1 MNDTFSYSGYRD
13 QVIVASTAGDTWIVK
28 KRADITV
35 DVTAIDAST
44 PALDRT
50 FIIDG
55 LVNGL
60 HGDGVLIGRAGQEAL
75 SLDNVMVVGRTGSV
89 FGLETGVAFNAD
101 RFTLIN
107 HGKIAGE
114 FGAAGTGDN
123 AFVSNTGI
131 ITGAHSGIFLTG
143 EDATVIN
150 GRSGFIQGEHGWSVE
165 LKGDDSGMLNRGEVF
180 QADGNWAGVFL
191 NSSAGDV
198 QWLTNKGLIQGDIAI
213 FANFGDDVVTNKGDI
228 IGEVR
233 LGDGADV
240 FVNDGGWVK
249 GGINGGRGDDTY
261 IVDSRSLDLRENA
274 GEGTD
279 YVHATVSFV
288 LGENFEQLILDGCAS
303 INGTGNDG
311 DNAIYGNSGRNRL
324 SGLGGNDLLLGL
336 GGNDWLTGGAGIDT
350 FGFTGSGVD
359 RITDFTDGE
368 DLIQIDVTGIDDF
381 DDLKPLMRETSGNVV
396 IETVHGDRLVIQGS
410 ALAELDAKDFLFV

>member
-1 MNDTFSYSGYRD
+1 VNNTFSFSGYRD
-13 QVIVASTAGDTWIVK
+13 QVIVASTAGDTWIIK

-50 FIIDG
+50 FIVDG

-60 HGDGVLIGRAGQEAL
+60 KGDGVLIGRAGQEAL

-101 RFTLIN
+101 RFTLVN

-114 FGAAGTGDN
+114 FGVAGTGDN
-123 AFVSNTGI
+123 AFIRNTGI
-131 ITGAHSGIFLTG
+131 ISGAHSGIFVTG
-143 EDATVIN
+143 ETTTVVN
-150 GRSGFIQGEHGWSVE
+150 DCCGFIQGEEGWSVE
-165 LKGDDSGMLNRGEVF
+165 LKGNDSGMLNKGEVF
-180 QADGNWAGVFL
+180 QADGNWAAVFL

-198 QWLTNKGLIQGDIAI
+198 QWLTNKGVIQGDIAV

-228 IGEVR
+228 IGDIR

-249 GGINGGRGDDTY
+249 GVISGERGDDTY
-261 IVDSRSLDLRENA
+261 IVDSRRLDLHENA

-279 YVHATVSFV
+279 YVHSTVGYV
-288 LGENFEQLILDGCAS
+288 LDTNFEQLILDGGAW

-336 GGNDWLTGGAGIDT
+336 GGNDWLTGGTGIDT
-350 FGFTGSGVD
+350 FGFTGSGTD

-381 DDLKPLMRETSGNVV
+381 DDLKPLMRETGGNVI
-396 IETVHGDRLVIQGS
+396 IETVHGDRLVVEGS
-410 ALAELDAKDFLFV
+410 TLAELDATDFLFV

>member
-1 MNDTFSYSGYRD
+1 MNDTFSFSGYRD

-75 SLDNVMVVGRTGSV
+75 SPDNVMVVGGTGNI

-101 RFTLIN
+101 RFTLVN

-114 FGAAGTGDN
+114 FGVAGRGDN
-123 AFVSNTGI
+123 AFISNTGI
-131 ITGAHSGIFLTG
+131 ITGAHSGIFVTG

-150 GRSGFIQGEHGWSVE
+150 GRDGFIQGEHGWSVE
-165 LKGDDSGMLNRGEVF
+165 LKGDDSGMLNKGEVF
-180 QADGNWAGVFL
+180 QADGNWAAVFL

-228 IGEVR
+228 IGEVH

-249 GGINGGRGDDTY
+249 GAINGGRGDDTY
-261 IVDSRSLDLRENA
+261 IVDSRSLDLHENA

-288 LGENFEQLILDGCAS
+288 LDANFEQLILDGGAW

-368 DLIQIDVTGIDDF
+368 DLIQIDINGIDDF
-381 DDLKPLMRETSGNVV
+381 DNLKPLMRETGGNVI
-396 IETVHGDRLVIQGS
+396 IETGHHDRLVIQGS
-410 ALAELDAKDFLFV
+410 ALTELDAKDFLFV

>member
-1 MNDTFSYSGYRD
+1 MNDTFSFSGYRD
-13 QVIVASTAGDTWIVK
+13 QVIVASTAGDTWIVR

-35 DVTAIDAST
+35 DVTAIDASV

-75 SLDNVMVVGRTGSV
+75 SKDNVMVVGRTGDI
-89 FGLETGVAFNAD
+89 FGMETGVAFNAD
-101 RFTLIN
+101 RFTLVN

-114 FGAAGTGDN
+114 FGVAGTGDD
-123 AFVSNTGI
+123 AFIRNTGI
-131 ITGAHSGIFLTG
+131 ISGEHSGIFVTG
-143 EDATVIN
+143 ESATVIN
-150 GRSGFIQGEHGWSVE
+150 DRRGFIQGENGWSVE
-165 LKGDDSGMLNRGEVF
+165 LKGDESGMLNKGEVF
-180 QADGNWAGVFL
+180 QADGNWAAVFL
-191 NSSAGDV
+191 NSSAVDV

-249 GGINGGRGDDTY
+249 GVINGGRGDDTY
-261 IVDSRSLDLRENA
+261 IVDRRGLDLHENA

-279 YVHATVSFV
+279 YVHATVSYV
-288 LGENFEQLILDGCAS
+288 LGDNFEQLILDGGAW

-311 DNAIYGNSGRNRL
+311 DNSIYGNSGRNRL

-336 GGNDWLTGGAGIDT
+336 GGKDWLTGGAGVDT

-359 RITDFTDGE
+359 RITDFVNGE
-368 DLIQIDVTGIDDF
+368 DLIQIDVDGLDDF
-381 DDLKPLMRETSGNVV
+381 ADLAPLMRESGGNVI
-396 IETVHGDRLVIQGS
+396 IETGHGDRLVVMDTT
-410 ALAELDAKDFLFV
+410 LAELDATDFRFV